1 MDIKKVKNS
10 YNYTGGVMKKLRRV
24 KNRDDLITYTNEPHI
39 EILGNTRCVVDG
51 LKGIIEYTSDRIKI
65 NLGKSIV
72 TFSGDDLYIDSFSQ
86 EGAVVEGTIISMEFS
101 CYD

>member
-1 MDIKKVKNS
+1 MDIKAVSLS
-10 YNYTGGVMKKLRRV
+10 YNYIGGVMKKIRRV
-24 KNRDDLITYTNEPHI
+24 KSRDDLITYTSEPHI

-65 NLGKSIV
+65 NLGKSLV
-72 TFSGDDLYIDSFSQ
+72 TFSGDDLYINSFSR
-86 EGAVVEGTIISMEFS
+86 EGAIVEGTIISMEFS